1 MASAFLTLPVVY
13 LTFSLEGRADAVAT
27 VIQAVIQIAG
37 TMLFVA
43 IVLYLKKLLN
53 SVFNFY
59 DTDRNINLLLIT
71 SIIIGGL
78 SIVALYFEPL
88 REPFG
93 SAVVVMLVAQGM
105 VQVQFGYKLRK
116 LPYDLGGMLKPF
128 CYANMA
134 TGIFL
139 ASVVLIPLG
148 ILSSAISDL
157 MLGTI
162 FFSISRLATVDD
174 SERA

>member
-1 MASAFLTLPVVY
+1 MVSAFLTVPIVY
-13 LTFSLEGRADAVAT
+13 LSYVIESRTDAVAT
-27 VIQAVIQIAG
+27 VIQAVIQITA

-53 SVFNFY
+53 TVFTFH
-59 DTDRNINLLLIT
+59 DTDRNINLLL
-71 SIIIGGL
+71 L
-78 SIVALYFEPL
+78 ASIVMGVLSMGALYFEPL
-88 REPFG
+88 KESLG
-93 SAVVVMLVAQGM
+93 SAVIVMLIAQGI
-105 VQVQFGYKLRK
+105 VQVQFGYKLLK

-134 TGIFL
+134 TGVLL

-148 ILSSAISDL
+148 ILISAISDL

-162 FFSISRLATVDD
+162 FFNISRLATEDD
-174 SERA
+174 SKRA